1 MTDQAQIFMQY
12 STHIQLYPVAELEI
26 FNHINYVFL
35 NNLSCKKGLKTL
47 SINHFVIFHQI
58 FFIEVPA
65 IAEGLLFN
73 NMAKFLL
80 SGS

>member
-1 MTDQAQIFMQY
+1 M
-12 STHIQLYPVAELEI
+12 AELDI

-47 SINHFVIFHQI
+47 SISNFVIFYRI
-58 FFIEVPA
+58 FFIEVQA

-73 NMAKFLL
+73 NMAEFLL